1 MATARDSKTRHQA
14 SVSRETLLQQEMKT
28 KGFADVMVSLTA
40 ATRGVPA
47 RAQAAAAG
55 HGAALGLASLG
66 AEAGFTDEAQKALPP
81 DLLNCFESSYE
92 LSTEAG
98 FASLSLRAPQ
108 EDRKAPAI
116 SIQQAAPVQYLDK
129 LGTVLGS
136 VSSAGLKALRGHS
149 MVREVRPI
157 PELTLVRPRRI
168 AQAQPTPD
176 ISWGIERMNI
186 PYLWKQNLEG
196 QGIKVGHLDTG
207 ADGTHPM
214 LQGAFAA
221 FAETNYVGRLV
232 DPPPPEHD
240 TDIHGTHTAATI
252 VGRPVNGYRMGVA
265 PKAQLASAIVIEGG
279 RVTFRILVGLNWIL
293 KQGVRVVSMS
303 LGLPGRGDEFLDI
316 TDKLRELGVLLVV
329 AIGNEGAGTSRYPG
343 NYRTVLSV
351 GAADT
356 EGRVAQFSSSE
367 PIPPPRNRIVPD
379 LVGPGVAIVSAAP
392 GNRYMSMDGTSMA
405 TPHIAGLAALLF
417 QARPDAT
424 PDQVQKAICDA
435 SQRTNEMTRERANR
449 GMPDGKLALESL
461 LNSK

>member
-1 MATARDSKTRHQA
+1 
-14 SVSRETLLQQEMKT
+14 MKD
-28 KGFADVMVSLTA
+28 KGFADVMVSLTGA
-40 ATRGVPA
+40 PRAVPA
-47 RAQAAAAG
+47 RARAAAAG
-55 HGAALGLASLG
+55 VGRGAALGLASLG
-66 AEAGFTDEAQKALPP
+66 AEIGSTIETQMALPP

-98 FASLSLRAPQ
+98 FASLSLRASKT
-108 EDRKAPAI
+108 DRKA
-116 SIQQAAPVQYLDK
+116 SVLSNHQVAPVQYLDK
-129 LGTVLGS
+129 LGVVLGS
-136 VSSAGLKALRGHS
+136 VSTTGLKALRRHT

-176 ISWGIERMNI
+176 VTWGIERMNI

-196 QGIKVGHLDTG
+196 QDIKVGHLDTG

-221 FAETNYVGRLV
+221 FAETNNIGRLI

-252 VGRPVNGYRMGVA
+252 VGRPVSGYRMGVA

-279 RVTFRILVGLNWIL
+279 RDTFRILVGLNWTL
-293 KQGVRVVSMS
+293 KQGVRVLSMS

-316 TDKLRELGVLLVV
+316 TDRLRELGVLLVV
-329 AIGNEGAGTSRYPG
+329 AIGNEGSGTSRYPG

-367 PIPPPRNRIVPD
+367 PMPPPRNRIVPD

-417 QARPDAT
+417 QAKPDAT
-424 PDQVQKAICDA
+424 PDQVQRAIFNSCQRA
-435 SQRTNEMTRERANR
+435 SGMARERANR
-449 GMPDGKLALESL
+449 GIPDGKLALESL